1 MSRQKQQLGQELRQR
16 LSPIMM
22 QTMKLIETPI
32 TDIEEVIR
40 REVDENPSLEI
51 EFQDEHLDFDNEVED
66 EQDYDGEDY
75 YEKST
80 YFLADNYEKT
90 LMVDDT
96 FQETLKRQ
104 LQALPITE
112 RDRFIAEYL
121 LGNLDENGFIE
132 GDNQTIAN
140 DLLLTYNIK
149 ILPDEI
155 EKILTTIVQQLEPFG
170 IGARNLR
177 ESWLIQLENKE
188 RNKNN
193 VLATTI
199 IKDYYT
205 ELKKRDFD
213 KIKRKLSITS
223 EELQEAIR
231 TIAKLNRKPGYVE
244 SIWEEAASQ
253 IIPDFIITNTGNSLQ
268 LSLNNK
274 FLPKLII
281 NPEDEEL
288 FNQFQ
293 EKKRKEV
300 DSSDGKFIADNVK
313 KAKEFIEILA
323 DRDLTLIKIMSAI
336 LEYQKQYFLSGD
348 EIEIKPMILQDIA
361 NKVKVDISTVSRAT
375 SKKYVDTPF
384 GIIPLKHLFSEAIG
398 DEGTSSREVKQV
410 LQNIIQEE
418 SKKKPLSDEQLVA
431 ALKEKG
437 YSIARRTVAKYREE
451 LSIPV
456 ARLRKEI

>member
-32 TDIEEVIR
+32 TDLEEVIR

-75 YEKST
+75 YEKSA

-268 LSLNNK
+268 LTLNNK

-300 DSSDGKFIADNVK
+300 DSSDDKFIADNVK

-418 SKKKPLSDEQLVA
+418 SKKKPLSDEQLVT

>member
-32 TDIEEVIR
+32 TDLEEVIR

-75 YEKST
+75 YEKSA

-300 DSSDGKFIADNVK
+300 DSSDDKFIADNVK

-418 SKKKPLSDEQLVA
+418 SKKKPLSDEQLVT

>member
-32 TDIEEVIR
+32 TDLEEVIR

-75 YEKST
+75 YEKSA

-112 RDRFIAEYL
+112 RDRSIAEYL

-300 DSSDGKFIADNVK
+300 DSSDDKFIADNVK

>member
-32 TDIEEVIR
+32 TDLEEVIR

-75 YEKST
+75 YEKSA

-300 DSSDGKFIADNVK
+300 DSSDDKFIADNVK

>member
-1 MSRQKQQLGQELRQR
+1 
-16 LSPIMM
+16 
-22 QTMKLIETPI
+22 MKLIETPI
-32 TDIEEVIR
+32 TDLEEVIR

-75 YEKST
+75 YEKSA

-300 DSSDGKFIADNVK
+300 DSSDDKFIADNVK

>member
-32 TDIEEVIR
+32 TDLEEVIR

-75 YEKST
+75 YEKSA

-418 SKKKPLSDEQLVA
+418 SKKKPLSDEQLVT

>member
-75 YEKST
+75 YEKSA

-300 DSSDGKFIADNVK
+300 DSSDDKFIADNVK

>member
-32 TDIEEVIR
+32 TDLEEVIR

-75 YEKST
+75 YEKSA